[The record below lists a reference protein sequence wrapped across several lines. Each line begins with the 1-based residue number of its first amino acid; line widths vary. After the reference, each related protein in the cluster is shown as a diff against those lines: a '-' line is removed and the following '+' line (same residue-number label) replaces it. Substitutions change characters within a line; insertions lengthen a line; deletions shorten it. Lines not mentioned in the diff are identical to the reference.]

1 MRRALYIIFGSVF
14 VLLLLAILLPFLF
27 RDKVDALLKAQINRS
42 LNAQV
47 DYQRLSLSLFRH
59 FPALTLRLEGL
70 TVVNRDPFAG
80 DTLVQCEALDVGV
93 DVLKAIKGDIAITR
107 LYLIRPKLL
116 VQVRAD
122 GTASWDI
129 TLPDTTTEKAPE
141 APDTAATAFQLS
153 LRRYEIQDAAVTYW
167 DSSVGV
173 YTRLYGLTHSGKG
186 DFTQDE
192 MTLSTETRIERL
204 YFAYDQTQYLSG
216 QRLEAEVDLDISFP
230 AARYT
235 LRKGK
240 VRLNALP
247 LEVSGSVSLPD
258 SLTTVLDLRYAAPG
272 ASLKELLSLIPAAY
286 KKGYESL
293 TTEGTLRLEG
303 FVQGELRDTLLPA
316 FALNLAVEQG
326 RIRYQDLP
334 KPIENLEVRLAV
346 ESPVSTLESL
356 RVALD
361 TLSLRAGGT
370 ALRASFRSKGL
381 SVMQLDFTAQGKG
394 NLSEFASALPLG
406 YEARGTFELDLKAQG
421 TYAEKKLPSV
431 EGYLTLREGYIKAAD
446 FPTPLEALEIDFA
459 AQSPQGLPAQT
470 TAELKRFF
478 ARVAGEP
485 IEVRLRLQN
494 LEALNYA
501 FAAKGA
507 VDLGTW
513 TQIFPLDSTEL
524 SGKITFDLTTQ
535 GSREAL
541 EKQDYNRLPTQGTLT
556 VQNLSYKS
564 ADLPQGLTIR
574 QANLTFTPQYAALTG
589 YQGTLGRSD
598 LALEGRLQNYLG
610 YVLRDEKIIGTLS
623 LRSQTLD
630 LNEWMSSDTAA
641 AASASATDTSSTL
654 EVIVVP
660 ANVDFTFQA
669 AIGQLLYEK
678 MVFRNAQG
686 RILVR
691 DQAVR
696 LEGFSMEGFG
706 GTMALAGSYVA
717 PDKNNARWDMQFKLQ
732 QVRIE
737 ELAKHFT
744 TMRRLAPIISSTQ
757 GQLNLDFSA
766 ASRLKPDMM
775 PDLATLS
782 GAGLAQVLQATVQ
795 GSPSVAALA
804 GAAKLSQI
812 DPLRILNALIRFKV
826 QNGELQVEPFSFS
839 AGEYK
844 MEIGGVTRLDQTIAY
859 AVALEVPAG
868 WAQNFLQAAGLN
880 LSAPSTVRLIADLG
894 GTVAQPKV
902 LRVRPAEGAGTSVQ
916 QALLSRAEEE
926 KARLEAEAR
935 RKKDSIEAA
944 LRRKEDSVK
953 QALEQRRREEEE
965 RLRREA
971 EERRKAEEER
981 LRQEA
986 ERKRREEEERLKRQ
1000 LEEEKKKKE
1009 EELKNKL
1016 PFPR

>member
-1 MRRALYIIFGSVF
+1 MRRALYILLGSLL
-14 VLLLLAILLPFLF
+14 VLLLLAIVLPFLF

-42 LNAQV
+42 LNATV
-47 DYQRLSLSLFRH
+47 DYQRLSLSFFRH
-59 FPALTLRLEGL
+59 FPALTVRLEEL
-70 TVVNRDPFAG
+70 TVINRAPFEG
-80 DTLVQCEALDVGV
+80 DTLLHCEALDVGV
-93 DVLKAIKGDIAITR
+93 DVLKALRGDIAVTR
-107 LYLIRPKLL
+107 FYLIRPKLL
-116 VQVRAD
+116 VQVRGD
-122 GTASWDI
+122 GAASWDI
-129 TLPDTTTEKAPE
+129 TLPDTTEKAPE
-141 APDTAATAFQLS
+141 APDTAATAFQLG
-153 LRRYEIQDAAVTYW
+153 LRRYEIQDANLTYW
-167 DSSVGV
+167 DSSLGI
-173 YTRLYGLTHSGKG
+173 YARLLGLTHRGKG

-192 MTLSTETRIERL
+192 VTLSTETQIERIF
-204 YFAYDQTQYLSG
+204 FAYDRTTYLNG
-216 QRLEAEVDLDISFP
+216 QRAEAEVDLDISFP

-235 LRKGK
+235 LSKGRL
-240 VRLNALP
+240 RLNDLP

-258 SLTTVLDLRYAAPG
+258 SLTTVLDLRYAAPE
-272 ASLKELLSLIPAAY
+272 ASLKELLSFIPAAY

-293 TTEGTLRLEG
+293 STEGTLRLEG
-303 FVQGELRDTLLPA
+303 FVRGELRDTLLPA
-316 FALNLAVEQG
+316 FALKLAIEQG
-326 RIRYQDLP
+326 RIRYKDLP
-334 KPIENLEVRLAV
+334 KPIEGLEVRLVV
-346 ESPVSTLESL
+346 ESPAATLESL
-356 RVALD
+356 QVALD
-361 TLSLRAGGT
+361 TFSLRAGGT
-370 ALRASFRSKGL
+370 SLRAQYRSRGL
-381 SVMQLDFTAQGKG
+381 SVMQLDLNAQGKG

-406 YEARGTFELDLKAQG
+406 YEARGAFELDLKAQG

-431 EGYLTLREGYIKAAD
+431 QGYLRLREGYLKAAD
-446 FPTPLEALEIDFA
+446 FPTPVEALEIDFA

-470 TAELKRFF
+470 TAELKRLS

-485 IEVRLRLQN
+485 IEMSLRLQN
-494 LEALNYA
+494 LDALNYT

-507 VDLGTW
+507 ADLGTW
-513 TQIFPLDSTEL
+513 TRIFPIDSTEL
-524 SGKITFDLTTQ
+524 TGKITFDLATQ
-535 GSREAL
+535 GSRDAL
-541 EKQDYNRLPTQGTLT
+541 EKQDYNRLPTQGSLT

-564 ADLPQGLTIR
+564 PDLPQGLTIQR
-574 QANLTFTPQYAALTG
+574 ATLSFTPQYAALTG
-589 YQGTLGRSD
+589 YRGTLGRSD
-598 LALEGRLQNYLG
+598 IALEGRLQNYLG
-610 YVLRDEKIIGTLS
+610 YALRDGKITGALTLS
-623 LRSQTLD
+623 SQTLD

-641 AASASATDTSSTL
+641 DSSAPASDTTSTM
-654 EVIVVP
+654 EVVVVP

-686 RILVR
+686 RIIVR

-706 GTMALAGSYVA
+706 GTFAIAGSYLA

-737 ELAKHFT
+737 ELASHFT
-744 TMRRLAPIISSTQ
+744 TMRRLAPIVSSAQ
-757 GQLNLDFSA
+757 GQINLDFSA
-766 ASRLKPDMM
+766 SSRLKPDMM

-782 GAGLAQVLQATVQ
+782 GAGLAQVLQVMVQ

-844 MEIGGVTRLDQTIAY
+844 MEIGGVTRLDQSIAY
-859 AVALEVPAG
+859 AVSMEVPAG

-880 LSAPSTVRLIADLG
+880 LSTPSTVRLIADLG
-894 GTVAQPKV
+894 GTVSQPKV
-902 LRVRPAEGAGTSVQ
+902 LRIRPAEGGAAASVQ

-935 RKKDSIEAA
+935 RKKDSLEAA

-986 ERKRREEEERLKRQ
+986 ERRRREEEERAKRQ

-1009 EELKNKL
+1009 QELKNKL